1 MSHAEERMSDA
12 QDGPPRRPETTTTD
26 EDSDDATPAGQGSV
40 LRPEFNAVGAR
51 KTQNV
56 DLLVMEAKIVAD
68 GGEPKNAAI
77 PMGDAADEFYE
88 RINSDDEPDGLE
100 AAWKLAR
107 EDA

>member
-1 MSHAEERMSDA
+1 MSDA
-12 QDGPPRRPETTTTD
+12 QDGPQRRPETTTTD
-26 EDSDDATPAGQGSV
+26 DDSDGGTPAGQGSV
-40 LRPEFNAVGAR
+40 LRPEYKAVGAR

-88 RINSDDEPDGLE
+88 RIDSNDEPDGLE

-107 EDA
+107 EERDA

>member
-1 MSHAEERMSDA
+1 MTDA
-12 QDGPPRRPETTTTD
+12 QEGPPRRPETTTTD
-26 EDSDDATPAGQGSV
+26 EDSGGVPAGQREAPLPKDHKV
-40 LRPEFNAVGAR
+40 PGAR

-68 GGEPKNAAI
+68 GGDPKNAAI
-77 PMGDAADEFYE
+77 PMGDTAEKFYE

-107 EDA
+107 EDVDE